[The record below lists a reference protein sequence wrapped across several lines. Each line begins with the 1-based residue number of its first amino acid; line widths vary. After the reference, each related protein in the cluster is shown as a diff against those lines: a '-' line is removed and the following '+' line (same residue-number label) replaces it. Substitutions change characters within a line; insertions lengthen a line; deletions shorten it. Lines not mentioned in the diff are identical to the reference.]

1 MKYYDLNLIESDGIF
16 LYISQRVVVKE
27 CGAMTDSEKID
38 LMLQK
43 MDSMET
49 KMDSMETKMDSMET
63 KMDSMETKMDS
74 METKMDSLET
84 RMDSLE
90 TEMTDVKLTIENEI
104 SRNMK
109 IIAEGHLDL
118 SRNLHDAMKP
128 NNALEMVMVQ
138 VNILESKVRDLENTV
153 KTIA

>member
-1 MKYYDLNLIESDGIF
+1 
-16 LYISQRVVVKE
+16 
-27 CGAMTDSEKID
+27 MTDSEKID

-49 KMDSMETKMDSMET
+49 KMDSMETKMDSMETRMDSMETKMDSMET

-138 VNILESKVRDLENTV
+138 VNILESKERDLENTV

>member
-1 MKYYDLNLIESDGIF
+1 MKYYGLNLIESDGIF

-74 METKMDSLET
+74 MET